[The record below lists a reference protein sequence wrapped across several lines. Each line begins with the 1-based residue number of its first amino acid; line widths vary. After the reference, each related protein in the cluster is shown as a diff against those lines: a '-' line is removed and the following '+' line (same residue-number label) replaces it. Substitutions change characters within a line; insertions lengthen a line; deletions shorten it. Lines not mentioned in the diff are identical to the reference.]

1 MNKVIIC
8 GNLGRDPELK
18 RINAG
23 TAVCSLNVATT
34 SRYKD
39 KGGQWQDKT
48 EWHRVKVWGNTGENC
63 HKHLGKGSKVLIE
76 GRIETSTWEKGGQK
90 QYTTEIIA
98 DRVEFIDKVARGGG
112 NGHSSPQGGGGG
124 YDPSFSDSDI
134 PF

>member
-1 MNKVIIC
+1 MNKAIIC

-18 RINAG
+18 YIG
-23 TAVCSLNVATT
+23 SGHAVCSLNVATT

-39 KGGQWQDKT
+39 KSGAWQDKT
-48 EWHRVKVWGNTGENC
+48 EWHRVKVWGKSGENC
-63 HKHLGKGSKVLIE
+63 AKYLGKGSKVLIE
-76 GRIETSTWEKGGQK
+76 GRIETSSWEKNGQK

-98 DRVEFIDKVARGGG
+98 DRVDFLTKVASGGG

-124 YDPSFSDSDI
+124 YDPSFSDDDI